1 MKQLFAL
8 FFFLFSLLTFGQI
21 KLITGGVIID
31 QSDEEDSNYGVRI
44 ENLRSFAKT
53 YTNYEG
59 HFSIPAAIGDTLQ
72 FTSSYLVPRKI
83 IISDNI
89 YKKGVLQVHLDY
101 ETIQLAETIIG
112 NGLNKD
118 FKSNISYKRDL
129 KGEIYN
135 NIGLDQRLRDLRP
148 QKDIS
153 KFKAT
158 DVLSPVR
165 IIGHLNGYYK
175 KERRVQE
182 FERKQNILNE
192 IINYFPDEYF
202 IDQLK
207 IPDYKV
213 REFLEYADQKIDIRR
228 RVLNRQFEMIEIEL
242 EPIAEMYLKEFNQGN
257 KN

>member
-1 MKQLFAL
+1 MKKLIAL
-8 FFFLFSLLTFGQI
+8 FFLLFSLASFSQS
-21 KLITGGVIID
+21 KLITGGVIIE
-31 QSDEEDSNYGVRI
+31 QSDDDTSNYGIRI

-53 YTNYEG
+53 YSNYDG
-59 HFSIPAAIGDTLQ
+59 HFSIPATIGDTIQ
-72 FTSSYLVPRKI
+72 FTSSYLIPRKI
-83 IISDNI
+83 VISDNI
-89 YKKGVLQVHLDY
+89 YRKGVLQVHLDI
-101 ETIQLAETIIG
+101 ETIQLAEAIIG

-118 FKSNISYKRDL
+118 FKSNINYKRDL
-129 KGEIYN
+129 KSEIYN

-175 KERRVQE
+175 KERRIQE

-202 IDQLK
+202 LDQLK
-207 IPDYKV
+207 IPTYKV
-213 REFLEYADQKIDIRR
+213 QEFLEYADHKIDIRN

-242 EPIAEMYLKEFNQGN
+242 EPIAVMYLEEF
-257 KN
+257 KNSKQK